1 MARASG
7 WTGIGQICPER
18 GQPSNLAGIKVVEC
32 VVESEGQLDI
42 LRGERE
48 AVLKCSCLYMGNI

>member
-1 MARASG
+1 
-7 WTGIGQICPER
+7 
-18 GQPSNLAGIKVVEC
+18 LAGIKVVEC
-32 VVESEGQLDI
+32 VVESEGQLVESEGQLDI